1 MDELILPPDCKYDLK
16 KHRWVCSG
24 VELVIGSAE
33 DEEHYEEEEY
43 FEDCGSDL
51 IGAELCTENYEE
63 LCESDLIGTE
73 LCGEEDYEDE
83 DEEYEED
90 YEEYE
95 DY

>member
-24 VELVIGSAE
+24 VELIIGSVE

-43 FEDCGSDL
+43 
-51 IGAELCTENYEE
+51 YEE
-63 LCESDLIGTE
+63 CMSPLIPAE
-73 LCGEEDYEDE
+73 LCGEEYEE
-83 DEEYEED
+83 EEY

>member
-24 VELVIGSAE
+24 VELIIGPSPAE
-33 DEEHYEEEEY
+33 DEEYYEEEEEY
-43 FEDCGSDL
+43 
-51 IGAELCTENYEE
+51 YEE
-63 LCESDLIGTE
+63 CMSPLIPAE
-73 LCGEEDYEDE
+73 LCGEHEE
-83 DEEYEED
+83 DEEYEEED